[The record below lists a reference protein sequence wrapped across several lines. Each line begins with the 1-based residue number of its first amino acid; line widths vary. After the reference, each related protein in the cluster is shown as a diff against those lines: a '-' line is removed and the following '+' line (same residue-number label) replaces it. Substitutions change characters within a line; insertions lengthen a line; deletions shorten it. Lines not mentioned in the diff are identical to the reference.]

1 MIMEIIKKI
10 ASNIDEEL
18 GDAQKYIDCAYKEKD
33 KYPTLADLYFKLSI
47 EEMKHVDMLHDEVVR
62 IISEYKKTNEVPI
75 AMQAIYDYIHERE
88 MEWASKIKY
97 KQDHFR

>member
-1 MIMEIIKKI
+1 MEIIKKI

-18 GDAQKYIDCAYKEKD
+18 EDAQKYIDCAIKEKE
-33 KYPTLADLYFKLSI
+33 KHPTLAELYYKLST
-47 EEMKHVDMLHDEVVR
+47 EEMKHADMLHDEVVR
-62 IISEYKKTNEVPI
+62 IIGEYKKSNEVPP